1 MKIINDGKELN
12 WGMIGLLSL
21 NAFFWFSVFTWGF
34 FIYLPPPSLSFQS
47 GEKFREIFSNIGHII
62 N

>member
-1 MKIINDGKELN
+1 MKMINDKRELN

-34 FIYLPPPSLSFQS
+34 FISLMWTIVGAAIVGLWLRLS
-47 GEKFREIFSNIGHII
+47 GRA
-62 N
+62 

>member
-12 WGMIGLLSL
+12 WGLIILLAL

-34 FIYLPPPSLSFQS
+34 FISLMWTIV
-47 GEKFREIFSNIGHII
+47 GAAIVGLWFRLTGRG
-62 N
+62 